1 MRYATTTLSIIATL
15 ALAGVAGAQSTV
27 HLAARPDSKLSIA
40 GTSNLHAW
48 ECKASSIEASIDIS
62 PDYAKSETAALQREI
77 KRVDVKVPVGNL
89 KCGHGKMD
97 ENMYKALKADDAPQ
111 INYILGSF
119 EVVPGATSDTFTLK
133 TVGTLTVA
141 GAQNTVKMDVN
152 ARRMADGTLRAEGEV
167 PILMTDYGI
176 KPPTAMFGALKT
188 GNQVTVKFDLVVA
201 PQSTV
206 AAAQP

>member
-1 MRYATTTLSIIATL
+1 MRYTTLTILASL
-15 ALAGVAGAQSTV
+15 ALAGAAGAQSTT

-48 ECKASSIEASIDIS
+48 ECKATSFQASLEVD
-62 PDYAKSETAALQREI
+62 PAYATSETTALQHEI

-97 ENMYKALKADDAPQ
+97 DNMYKALKAQDAPQ
-111 INYILGSF
+111 IHYILGSF
-119 EVVPGATSDTFTLK
+119 EVVPGAARDEFTLK

-141 GAQNTVKMDVN
+141 GANNTVKMDVT
-152 ARRMADGTLRAEGEV
+152 AHRLADGSLRAQAEV

-176 KPPTAMFGALKT
+176 KPPTAMLGALKT
-188 GNQVTVKFDLVVA
+188 GNQVTVKFDLIVA
-201 PQSTV
+201 PQSSV

>member
-1 MRYATTTLSIIATL
+1 MRNTTLTILASL
-15 ALAGVAGAQSTV
+15 ALAGVAGAQSPVQLT
-27 HLAARPDSKLSIA
+27 ARSDSKLSVD

-48 ECKASSIEASIDIS
+48 SCKATSIEASLVVD
-62 PDYAKSETAALQREI
+62 PGYAKAETTALQQEI

-97 ENMYKALKADDAPQ
+97 DNMYKALKAQDEPQ
-111 INYILGSF
+111 IHYILGSF
-119 EVVPGATSDTFTLK
+119 EVVPGAGRDEFTLK

-141 GAQNTVKMDVN
+141 GVNNTVKMDVI
-152 ARRMADGTLRAEGEV
+152 AHRLADGSLRAEGQL

-176 KPPTAMFGALKT
+176 KPPTAIFGTLKT
-188 GNQVTVKFDLVVA
+188 GNQVTVKFDLLVA
-201 PQSTV
+201 PQSNV